1 MKVQNYRQVK
11 TINAAPGVTMRVV
24 AGPPEGAPTFVMR
37 VFEIESGSST
47 PLHAHPWEHEVFVL
61 EGKGILRSA
70 GRETPLMEGDAVV
83 VLPNEQHSF
92 LGIGRDTL
100 RLICVLPVVEGKK
113 PIMPANEK
121 INAKGGHAFFVQR
134 EQGTRPPYLS

>member
-11 TINAAPGVTMRVV
+11 AITAAPGVTMRVV
-24 AGPPEGAPTFVMR
+24 AGPAEKAPTFVMR
-37 VFEIESGSST
+37 VFEIQSGSST

-61 EGKGILRSA
+61 AGKGILRSE

-92 LGIGRDTL
+92 LGIGKDIFRI
-100 RLICVLPVVEGKK
+100 ICVVPLVDGRMPG
-113 PIMPANEK
+113 MPA
-121 INAKGGHAFFVQR
+121 
-134 EQGTRPPYLS
+134 TD